1 MINTISV
8 TLKSQKINQL
18 MKKIILATFLSLVLS
33 SVSAQLTSE
42 QRIQDSVIGWWDDSY
57 FDNKLKPDNTSL
69 QKEKIAIVNKFVEW
83 MKKTYTP
90 VGGLGTSTRYVN
102 KNNYSVLFMVW
113 DVSFEKP
120 WLDAKGHF
128 RPIDEQNTK
137 FRMSANTIP
146 GAYPIPFINTA
157 TQYLFTWPPNGYSV
171 NNNPAQETSLFNNS
185 NTGKFL
191 TRVNEWNTVYLAPG
205 NQLPFVAVSKGE
217 LLQLAEDALGRQ
229 LQAEK
234 EDVQNKWPGNVKA
247 QQDALEY
254 RKKTIEKYRIN
265 IQQLREKHKTT
276 LTEPAVLHTMQ
287 PTMYSFEINPD
298 PFVISKNEETS
309 KQYFPV
315 YKIEPV
321 VLEKCKTSQP
331 QWVAV
336 SFPYE
341 TKEDG
346 NQLYEMYTSLTENF
360 NYDYVYN
367 YFFSPE
373 KVKGK
378 PYKPANE
385 EQLNT
390 RLDGY
395 RKTNNVQKKTPIN
408 PLPSD
413 VYFMDDFSDNN
424 IGSKPAGWFFST
436 SGKHSKVTTL
446 KNTDGKWVELGYNNP
461 LSLSAIKK
469 PLPESFTLEYDLA
482 TDGGFS
488 SSTGGAASLLL
499 NTRPSNADGSENIYN
514 NGTRVNINI
523 VSGNE
528 ADYENNNYRGNIKI
542 DINSAPSVNTQ
553 NFSEGIFYT
562 DALREFTDKKT
573 KVHVTVKVK
582 GPILTVLINDK
593 QVAVS
598 TDFKMT
604 YGGNCISCG
613 LPAGTRFNGV
623 FWKNTS
629 SDAENVKVYIS
640 NIKITK
646 D

>member
-1 MINTISV
+1 
-8 TLKSQKINQL
+8 
-18 MKKIILATFLSLVLS
+18 MKKIILAVFILCVLSS
-33 SVSAQLTSE
+33 SVSAQPTSE

-57 FDNKLKPDNTSL
+57 FDNKLKPDNTPL

-90 VGGLGTSTRYVN
+90 IGGLGTSTRYVD
-102 KNNYSVLFMVW
+102 KNNYSALFMVW
-113 DVSFEKP
+113 DVSFERT
-120 WLDAKGHF
+120 WMDAKGHF
-128 RPIDEQNTK
+128 KPIDEQNTK
-137 FRMSANTIP
+137 FRISANTIP
-146 GAYPIPFINTA
+146 SAYGIPFINTA
-157 TQYLFTWPPNGYSV
+157 SQYLFTWPPNGYSV
-171 NNNPAQETSLFNNS
+171 NNNPAQEASLSNNS

-191 TRVNEWNTVYLAPG
+191 TRVNEWSTVYLAPG
-205 NQLPFVAVSKGE
+205 NQLPFVPVSKGE
-217 LLQLAEDALGRQ
+217 LLQLAEEALGRQ
-229 LQAEK
+229 LQVEK
-234 EDVQNKWPGNVKA
+234 EDVENKWPGNIKA

-254 RKKTIEKYRIN
+254 RKKAIEKYRVN
-265 IQQLREKHKTT
+265 IQQLRDKHKNT
-276 LTEPAVLHTMQ
+276 LTEPAILRTMQ

-331 QWVAV
+331 QWIAV

-360 NYDYVYN
+360 NYEYVYN

-373 KVKGK
+373 KVKDK

-385 EQLNT
+385 KELNA
-390 RLDGY
+390 RLDSY
-395 RKTNNVQKKTPIN
+395 RKTNYVQKKTSTN
-408 PLPSD
+408 PLPSN
-413 VYFMDDFSDNN
+413 VYFMDDFSGDDV
-424 IGSKPAGWFFST
+424 GSKPAGWFFST

-446 KNTDGKWVELGYNNP
+446 KNTNGNWVELGYNNP
-461 LSLSAIKK
+461 LSLTAMKK
-469 PLPESFTLEYDLA
+469 PLPENFTLEYDLA
-482 TDGGFS
+482 TSGEFS
-488 SSTGGAASLLL
+488 SATGGAASLLL

-514 NGTRVNINI
+514 NGTRVIINI
-523 VSGNE
+523 ASGNE
-528 ADYENNNYRGNIKI
+528 AGYENNNYRGNIKI
-542 DINSAPSVNTQ
+542 DINSAPSVNKQ

-562 DALREFTDKKT
+562 GGLREFTDKKT

-582 GPILTVLINDK
+582 GTTLSLLINGK

-598 TDFKMT
+598 TDFKMA
-604 YGGNCISCG
+604 YGGACISCG
-613 LPAGTRFNGV
+613 LPAATKFNSV

-646 D
+646 Q